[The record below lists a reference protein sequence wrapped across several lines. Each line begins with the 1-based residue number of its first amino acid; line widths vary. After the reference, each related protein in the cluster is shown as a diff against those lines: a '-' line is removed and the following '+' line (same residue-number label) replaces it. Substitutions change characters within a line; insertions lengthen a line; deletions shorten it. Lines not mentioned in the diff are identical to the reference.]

1 MTQYTWQAM
10 APDPY
15 NRWRFAVDR
24 GGTFTDIVA
33 IDPVGKV
40 HGAKLLS
47 KSSIYDDAAIEG
59 IRRFLGTRVG
69 EKLPQ
74 NRVAWIRLG
83 TTVATNALLERKGA
97 DVGLLVTQGFLDILE
112 IGSARRPDLF
122 ALGIS
127 RPQLLY
133 KSVEEADERMLATG
147 LQLKP
152 LNIAKTKKAL
162 QALKDSGVTSLAIL
176 FLHAWKNPQHEIEA
190 AKVAQE
196 IGFKH
201 ISLSHKTI
209 SIIQIIGRGRTTLID
224 AYLTPV
230 LQHYIDQVK
239 RWTGDIP
246 LHFMSSA
253 GGLLVP
259 QGFTGKDA
267 ILSGPAGGVT
277 GVGAIANQSGDK
289 QVIGFDMGGTS
300 TDVCRYAGEF
310 EKVLEAETA
319 SIRYHAPML
328 NVETVAAGGGSIL
341 HFDGQKLSVGPDSAG
356 SQPGPACYGLGGP
369 VTITDANLVVGRVV
383 ADFFPKLFGPN
394 RDGPLDIQAARAGF
408 SALVK
413 EVNNKTDQN
422 YTIESLALG
431 YIRIANET
439 MGRPIKN
446 LSVAKGYDLRD
457 HALIC
462 FGGAGGQHGCGI
474 AGALNI
480 KKIRLHPL
488 AGVLSAYG
496 IAMAVHGRTHVE
508 TILSLL
514 DFANLKQVKLRCDEV
529 IEKLVLQLKTELSNS
544 TEIIFSNKIT
554 LDLRLPG
561 TDSPL
566 SVAYNPDLKYI
577 EKEFLK
583 QHQQYY
589 GFTPH
594 VTSLELLNLRIEV
607 IEKNKNNSTTNAEKS
622 YQSTNKNLPEKQVKV
637 WFYEE
642 NATVTPLYL
651 RKNIIPKIP
660 IAGPALIAE
669 PHSITVVEPGFIA
682 EISPDGLLNLSMEKL
697 NKESVKK
704 QLDPTLLEL
713 FNHRFSGIAARMGE
727 TLVRTA
733 HSVNI
738 KERLDFSCALFD
750 EKGQLVANAPH
761 VPVHLGAMGAT
772 VCALLNDRSINI
784 KPGQVYVSNDP
795 SKGGSHLPDITVITP
810 IFRTGILRFFV
821 ASRGHHADI
830 GGISPGSM
838 PPFAKTLMEEGV
850 VLSNE
855 LLVNKGQ
862 FCQEQIVKALSKPPY
877 PARNIPERLSD
888 LHSMVAAGERGMQEL
903 SAMCDTYGDDIV
915 INYMG
920 YMRANATHAMEKV
933 LAQFLAGKPS
943 WQGSFEDH
951 LDGGEKIA
959 VYIKIYRTKSGAPH
973 ADIDFRGTSP
983 PNKGNL
989 NAPTAICQ
997 AAVLYVFRTLI
1008 SQNIPLNDGCLQPIT
1023 IKIPQNC
1030 LLNPPANSAVAG
1042 GNVETSQRVVD
1053 VLYGALGIAAAS
1065 QGTMNNFLFGNIDGS
1080 GSQYYETIAGG
1091 SGAIKGHNGA
1101 GGVQVHMT
1109 NTRMTDPEVLEH
1121 RFPQIMLERF
1131 SLRKGSGGK
1140 GKWQGGDG
1148 VVRTFY
1154 FNTPLSVTILSQRRK
1169 LQPYG
1174 CQGGEPGKSGENLL
1188 FQNGENNPQ
1197 LLGGSF
1203 QKNVKAGDRL
1213 EIKTPGGGGFGVQ
1226 EINR

>member
-1 MTQYTWQAM
+1 LLIT
-10 APDPY
+10 
-15 NRWRFAVDR
+15 
-24 GGTFTDIVA
+24 
-33 IDPVGKV
+33 
-40 HGAKLLS
+40 HGFSDL
-47 KSSIYDDAAIEG
+47 
-59 IRRFLGTRVG
+59 
-69 EKLPQ
+69 
-74 NRVAWIRLG
+74 
-83 TTVATNALLERKGA
+83 
-97 DVGLLVTQGFLDILE
+97 LE
-112 IGSARRPDLF
+112 IGSGRRPDLF
-122 ALGIS
+122 ALGIR

-133 KSVEEADERMLATG
+133 KSVEEADERMLADG
-147 LQLKP
+147 LPLTP
-152 LNIAKTKKAL
+152 LNKKTTRKAL
-162 QALKDSGVTSLAIL
+162 QKLKASGVTSLAIL
-176 FLHAWKNPQHEIEA
+176 FLHAWKNPQHELDA
-190 AKVAQE
+190 AKIAKE
-196 IGFKH
+196 IGFEV

-209 SIIQIIGRGRTTLID
+209 PIIQIIGRGRTTLID

-230 LQHYIDQVK
+230 LQHYIYQVK
-239 RWTGDIP
+239 RWTGGIP

-259 QGFTGKDA
+259 EGFSGKDA

-277 GVGAIANQSGDK
+277 GVGAVAAQSGDD

-300 TDVCRYAGEF
+300 TDVCRFAGEF

-319 SIRYHAPML
+319 SIRFHAPML

-356 SQPGPACYGLGGP
+356 SNPGPACYGLGGP

-394 RDGPLDIQAARAGF
+394 RDGPLDSKAARDGIL
-408 SALVK
+408 ALLK
-413 EVNNKTDQN
+413 EVNATTGQS
-422 YTIESLALG
+422 YTVESLALG

-446 LSVAKGYDLRD
+446 LSVARGYDLRD

-474 AGALNI
+474 ANALNI

-496 IAMAVHGRTHVE
+496 IAMAAHGRTHVE

-514 DFANLKQVKLRCDEV
+514 DDKTLQRVKLRCDEV
-529 IEKLVLQLKTELSNS
+529 ASELASQLFQELSS
-544 TEIIFSNKIT
+544 SKEVAFDRHIT
-554 LDLRLPG
+554 LDIRLPG

-566 SVAYNPDLKYI
+566 SVAYNPDLNIIK
-577 EKEFLK
+577 KEFIR
-583 QHQQYY
+583 QHLQYY
-589 GFTPH
+589 GFTPPS
-594 VTSLELLNLRIEV
+594 TTLELLNLRIEV
-607 IEKNKNNSTTNAEKS
+607 VEKLNKNSITKPINSS
-622 YQSTNKNLPEKQVKV
+622 LSTNKPLPQKQVKV
-637 WFYEE
+637 WFWGDK
-642 NATVTPLYL
+642 ATITPLYL
-651 RKNIIPKIP
+651 RANICPDYP
-660 IAGPALIAE
+660 VAGPALIAE
-669 PHSITVVEPGFIA
+669 THSITVVEPGFVA
-682 EISPDGLLNLSMEKL
+682 EISPDGLLNLSMKKL
-697 NKESVKK
+697 NIESVKRE
-704 QLDPTLLEL
+704 LDPTLLEL

-772 VCALLNDRSINI
+772 VCALINSRSKTMN
-784 KPGQVYVSNDP
+784 PGQVYVSNDP
-795 SKGGSHLPDITVITP
+795 GQGGSHLPDITVITP
-810 IFRTGILRFFV
+810 IFRKGILRFFV

-838 PPFAKTLMEEGV
+838 PPFAKSLLEEGV

-855 LLVNKGQ
+855 LLVNRGE
-862 FCQEQIVKALSKPPY
+862 FCQEQIIKALSRPPY

-888 LHSMVAAGERGMQEL
+888 LRSMVAAGERGVQEL
-903 SAMCDTYGDDIV
+903 SLLCDIYGDDVV
-915 INYMG
+915 ISYMG
-920 YMRANATHAMEKV
+920 YMRANSSHAMEAV
-933 LAQFLAGKPS
+933 LAQFLDNKSS
-943 WQGSFEDH
+943 WQGSFEDY
-951 LDGGEKIA
+951 LDGREKIA
-959 VYIKIYRTKSGAPH
+959 VNIKIFRTKSGVPH
-973 ADIDFRGTSP
+973 ANIDFTGTAP
-983 PNKGNL
+983 PHKGNL
-989 NAPTAICQ
+989 NAPTAICR

-1023 IKIPQNC
+1023 INIPPNS
-1030 LLNPPANSAVAG
+1030 LLNPPANSAVSG

-1053 VLYGALGIAAAS
+1053 VLYGALGMVAAS
-1065 QGTMNNFLFGNIDGS
+1065 QGTMNNFLFGNPDGS

-1091 SGAIKGHNGA
+1091 SGAIQGHAGA
-1101 GGVQVHMT
+1101 CGVQVHMT

-1121 RFPQIMLERF
+1121 RFSQIRLERF
-1131 SLRKGSGGK
+1131 SLRKGSGGE
-1140 GKWQGGDG
+1140 GRWRGGDG

-1154 FNTPLSVTILSQRRK
+1154 FNAPLTVTILSQRRK
-1169 LQPYG
+1169 YQPYG
-1174 CQGGEPGKSGENLL
+1174 CQGGEAGKSGENLL
-1188 FQNGENNPQ
+1188 WQAGDKEPQ

-1213 EIKTPGGGGFGVQ
+1213 EIKTPGGGGFGVSS
-1226 EINR
+1226 ISK